1 MNTLQKTIP
10 HAPAVPYGELAE
22 LLLHPSTGLIQ
33 ATKLPALHELCLGLG
48 EHYASVARGTGS
60 SAGLLNLLPLLLQE
74 AKEELKRRQA
84 TTKEQKILLAVR
96 LIWASPAQ
104 GERGLRVARK
114 ACARAVGMSV

>member
-1 MNTLQKTIP
+1 MNTLQKPIP

-60 SAGLLNLLPLLLQE
+60 SAGLLNLLPLLLQD
-74 AKEELKRRQA
+74 AREEMRLRQA
-84 TTKEQKILLAVR
+84 GVREERILRAVR
-96 LIWASPAQ
+96 LIWASPAR
-104 GERGLRVARK
+104 GERGMRVAKR
-114 ACARAVGMSV
+114 AWGRAVGR